1 MSMYQNI
8 QDIMKTLWNDEE
20 LLRLLHYKPES
31 LREKTL
37 DPLNPSLP
45 NILDTDVDWTLR
57 ENLVMSTP
65 KHKDLDEN
73 PLCRLCVYLG
83 DREPMGGVKSF
94 HAVTQ
99 DLHIDILCHFEYEN
113 GDFRSNR
120 IADKVSQMFNFS
132 SITGLGKMDYAGG
145 NIISG
150 VPNQYVGYKHV
161 FKFGG
166 LRR

>member
-1 MSMYQNI
+1 MGMYENI
-8 QDIMKTLWNDEE
+8 QDIMKSLWANEE
-20 LLRLLHYKPES
+20 LLRLLHYKPKS
-31 LREKTL
+31 LRDKTL
-37 DPLNPSLP
+37 DPLDDSLP
-45 NILDTDVDWTLR
+45 NITEIDLDWSIR
-57 ENLVMSTP
+57 ENVIMPTP
-65 KHKDLDEN
+65 KSDDLNEE

-161 FKFGG
+161 FRFGG
-166 LRR
+166 LKR